1 MYKNKT
7 TRTFEHR
14 REAWR
19 VLVLQRYE
27 DYSEPANFWGEILIL
42 HAKKYKAFTN

>member
-1 MYKNKT
+1 MDLVKNKT

-19 VLVLQRYE
+19 VLVLQNYKHFFIPQAFW
-27 DYSEPANFWGEILIL
+27 YNNFFL
-42 HAKKYKAFTN
+42 

>member
-14 REAWR
+14 GEAWR
-19 VLVLQRYE
+19 VLVLQ
-27 DYSEPANFWGEILIL
+27 
-42 HAKKYKAFTN
+42 KYKVYLKQPNFYRVF